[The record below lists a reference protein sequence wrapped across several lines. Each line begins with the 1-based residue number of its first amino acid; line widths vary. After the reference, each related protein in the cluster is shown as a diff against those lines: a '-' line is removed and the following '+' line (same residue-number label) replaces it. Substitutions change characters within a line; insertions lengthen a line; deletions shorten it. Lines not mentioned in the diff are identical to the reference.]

1 LPNIFITTGD
11 PNGVGPEVTLKAI
24 SLLQEK
30 VRARAILAGPFQA
43 LRDINRLLGEP
54 VELVRVESIKEIGR
68 KPGVSVLELEGIR
81 ECRPSFGRVAAEAGL
96 IAGRGITAGVAACLK
111 GEADALV
118 TAPVSKEALHK
129 AGYHFPGQTEMIASL
144 AAVSHYIMILAA
156 HKLRVGMVTTHQ
168 PLRQVADL
176 VTQET
181 VLEKII
187 ALYDALRTWFGV
199 QEPRLAVA
207 ALNPHASD
215 GGIFGDEE
223 ARVIIPAL
231 EEARLQR
238 ITVAGP
244 LPADTLFPRW
254 KEYDGVLAMY
264 HDQGMIPIKMAAFG
278 QAVNFTGGLP
288 FPRTSPDHGTAFD
301 IAGKLKADPRS
312 MMQAIETAY
321 EFALRARYQAAQKEA

>member
-1 LPNIFITTGD
+1 LPTIFITTGD
-11 PNGVGPEVTLKAI
+11 PNGVGPEVTLKAV

-30 VRARAILAGPFQA
+30 IRSRLVLAGPFQA
-43 LRDINRLLGEP
+43 LRNINRLMGEP
-54 VELVRVESIKEIGR
+54 VELVRVESLKEIGR
-68 KPGVSVLELEGIR
+68 KPGVPVLELEGIR

-96 IAGRGITAGVAACLK
+96 IAGRGIAAGVTACLK
-111 GEADALV
+111 GDACALV
-118 TAPVSKEALHK
+118 TAPVSKEALHL

-144 AAVSHYIMILAA
+144 AAVSRYIMILAA
-156 HKLRVGMVTTHQ
+156 KKLRVGMVTTHH
-168 PLRQVADL
+168 PLRQVAGL
-176 VTQET
+176 ITQET
-181 VLEKII
+181 VLDKII
-187 ALYDALRTWFGV
+187 ALYDALRLWYGIK
-199 QEPRLAVA
+199 EPRLAVA

-215 GGIFGDEE
+215 GGIFGEEE
-223 ARVIIPAL
+223 AHIITPAL

-238 ITVAGP
+238 IIVEGP

-312 MMQAIETAY
+312 MLLAIETAY
-321 EFALRARYQAAQKEA
+321 EFSLRAKHQTAPQDQ

>member
-1 LPNIFITTGD
+1 LPTIFITTGD
-11 PNGVGPEVTLKAI
+11 PNGVGPEVTLKAV

-30 VRARAILAGPFQA
+30 IRTRLVLAGPFQA
-43 LRDINRLLGEP
+43 LREINRLLGEP
-54 VELVRVESIKEIGR
+54 VELVRVESFKEIVPS
-68 KPGVSVLELEGIR
+68 PGVPVLELDGLR

-96 IAGRGITAGVAACLK
+96 IAGRGITAGVSACLH
-111 GEADALV
+111 GDADALV

-144 AAVSHYIMILAA
+144 AGVSRFIMILAA
-156 HKLRVGMVTTHQ
+156 HKLRVGMVTTHH
-168 PLRQVADL
+168 PLRQVAGL
-176 VTQET
+176 ITQET
-181 VLEKII
+181 VLDKII
-187 ALYDALRTWFGV
+187 ALYEALRTWYGV
-199 QEPRLAVA
+199 NEPRLAVA

-215 GGIFGDEE
+215 GGIFGEEE
-223 ARVIIPAL
+223 ARIITPAIN
-231 EEARLQR
+231 EARQQR
-238 ITVAGP
+238 IMVEGP

-312 MMQAIETAY
+312 MLQAIETAY
-321 EFALRARYQAAQKEA
+321 EFALRAKPQAAQKEE